1 MLLSLLLK
9 LGVEVVLGVGVV
21 TLLLLLCGFMN
32 HRLLLLCGFGCEIMS
47 PGVLLLCGFVCEI
60 MSHGVLLLC
69 GFMCGIMSHGVLL
82 QSVTNEAPSSVTDLA
97 PQHLTGVA

>member
-32 HRLLLLCGFGCEIMS
+32 HRL
-47 PGVLLLCGFVCEI
+47 LLLCGFVCEI